1 MYGAKMSTLEYD
13 SGPTSNDLLH
23 RLVAR
28 QTRPEPN
35 YQVIAQSLEDVQNV
49 ENAPAVSMM
58 PYLLRSGQIRLLTM
72 ISVYSLRGES
82 RDQVRLLYM
91 NAVAIR
97 VWNEMEKAPKIIGA
111 QFRPPRTALLTFGVP
126 FSE

>member
-1 MYGAKMSTLEYD
+1 MSTLEYD

>member
-1 MYGAKMSTLEYD
+1 MSTLEYD

-23 RLVAR
+23 RLVTR